1 MNVTVANLTKRFGS
15 FCALDDVS
23 FQVKSGELVALLGP
37 SGGGKSTTLRII
49 AGLDHPDSGSVAFD
63 GHQVAGDHARKRR
76 VGFVF
81 QHYALFRH
89 MTVAGNIGFG
99 LEVQKLPKEERE
111 KRVRE
116 LLDLTGLAGYERQMP
131 SELSGGQRQ
140 RVALARAL
148 APRPKLLLLDEPFAA
163 VDAKVRQE
171 LRQWVRRLHDE
182 TGVTSIFVTHDQ
194 EEAFALAD
202 RVLVINH
209 GRVEQE
215 GTPLDVLDHPATEFV
230 AKFVGDVNVLDAR
243 VEHDAAV
250 AGALRVPLERAT
262 NDKAVRLVIRAYD
275 LKFWR
280 EDPGIATVTR
290 LFPLGDRVKIEAT
303 IDGAGALMS
312 QFPRRSSLL
321 RGIAPG
327 CRIAIEVTQARAYPA
342 NLQNSGHA

>member
-1 MNVTVANLTKRFGS
+1 MNVSVSHLTKRFGT
-15 FCALDDVS
+15 FTALDDVS
-23 FQVKSGELVALLGP
+23 FDIHSGELVAFLGP

-49 AGLDHPDSGSVAFD
+49 AGLDHPDTGTVSFD
-63 GHQVAGDHARKRR
+63 GQQVEGDHARKRR

-99 LEVQKLPKEERE
+99 LEVQKVPKEERDR
-111 KRVRE
+111 RVRD
-116 LLDLTGLAGYERQMP
+116 LLRITGLEGYERQMP

-182 TGVTSIFVTHDQ
+182 TGVTTVFVTHDQ

-202 RVLVINH
+202 RVLVINR

-215 GTPLDVLDHPATEFV
+215 GPPLDILDNPATEFV
-230 AKFVGDVNVLDAR
+230 ARFVGDVNVLDAR
-243 VEHDAAV
+243 VDGDAAV
-250 AGALRVPLERAT
+250 AGALRVPLERST
-262 NDKAVRLVIRAYD
+262 
-275 LKFWR
+275 
-280 EDPGIATVTR
+280 
-290 LFPLGDRVKIEAT
+290 
-303 IDGAGALMS
+303 
-312 QFPRRSSLL
+312 
-321 RGIAPG
+321 
-327 CRIAIEVTQARAYPA
+327 
-342 NLQNSGHA
+342 

>member
-1 MNVTVANLTKRFGS
+1 MNVKVANLTKRFGS
-15 FCALDDVS
+15 FVALDDVS
-23 FQVKSGELVALLGP
+23 FDVRSGDLVALLGP

-49 AGLDHPDSGSVAFD
+49 AGLDHPDSGTVAFD
-63 GHQVAGDHARKRR
+63 GLQVEGDHARKRR

-99 LEVQKLPKEERE
+99 LEVQKLPRAERE
-111 KRVRE
+111 QRVGE
-116 LLDLTGLAGYERQMP
+116 LLRLVNLEGYERQMP
-131 SELSGGQRQ
+131 AELSGGQRQ

-202 RVLVINH
+202 RVLVINQ

-215 GTPLDVLDHPATEFV
+215 GTPLDILDHPATEFV

-243 VEHDAAV
+243 VDGLSAV

-262 NDKAVRLVIRAYD
+262 PDTFVRLIIRAYD

-280 EDPGIATVTR
+280 EDNGIATVAR
-290 LFPLGDRVKIEAT
+290 LFPLGD
-303 IDGAGALMS
+303 
-312 QFPRRSSLL
+312 
-321 RGIAPG
+321 
-327 CRIAIEVTQARAYPA
+327 
-342 NLQNSGHA
+342 

>member
-1 MNVTVANLTKRFGS
+1 VNVTVSNLIKRFGS
-15 FCALDDVS
+15 FVALDDVS
-23 FQVKSGELVALLGP
+23 FEVRTGELVALLGP

-49 AGLDHPDSGSVAFD
+49 AGLDHPDSGSVGFD
-63 GHQVAGDHARKRR
+63 GHQVAGEHARKRR

-99 LEVQKLPKEERE
+99 LEVQKLPRKERE
-111 KRVRE
+111 QRVRE
-116 LLDLTGLAGYERQMP
+116 LLRLVSLDGYERQLP

-163 VDAKVRQE
+163 VDAKVRHE

-182 TGVTSIFVTHDQ
+182 TGVMSIFVTHDQ

-202 RVLVINH
+202 RVLVINQ
-209 GRVEQE
+209 GRLEQE
-215 GTPLDVLDHPATEFV
+215 GTPLEILDHPATEFV
-230 AKFVGDVNVLDAR
+230 AKFVGDVNVLDAT
-243 VEHDAAV
+243 VDGETAV

-262 NDKAVRLVIRAYD
+262 NDRVVRLVIRAYD

-280 EDPGIATVTR
+280 EDAGIATVTR
-290 LFPLGDRVKIEAT
+290 LFPLGDRVKVEAT
-303 IDGAGALMS
+303 IDGAGMLMA

-321 RGIAPG
+321 RGIEPG
-327 CRIAIEVTQARAYPA
+327 CRIAVEVTQARAYPGGPRPLA
-342 NLQNSGHA
+342 

>member
-15 FCALDDVS
+15 FVALDDVS
-23 FQVKSGELVALLGP
+23 FNVRSGELIALLGP

-49 AGLDHPDSGSVAFD
+49 AGLDHPDTGSVTFD
-63 GHQVAGDHARKRR
+63 GQHVEGDHARKRR

-99 LEVQKLPKEERE
+99 LEVQKVTAEERE
-111 KRVRE
+111 QRVRE
-116 LLDLTGLAGYERQMP
+116 LLRLTSLEGYEKQMP

-202 RVLVINH
+202 RVLVINK
-209 GRVEQE
+209 GRLEQE
-215 GTPLDVLDHPATEFV
+215 GTPLDILDNPATEFI
-230 AKFVGDVNVLDAR
+230 ARFVGDVNVLDAK
-243 VEHDAAV
+243 VEGHAAV

-262 NDKAVRLVIRAYD
+262 PDRAVRLVIRAYD

-280 EDPGIATVTR
+280 EDTGIATVTR
-290 LFPLGDRVKIEAT
+290 LFSLGDRVKVEAT
-303 IDGAGALMS
+303 IDGGGALMA

-321 RGIAPG
+321 RGIEPG
-327 CRIAIEVTQARAYPA
+327 CRIAVEVTQARAYPGA
-342 NLQNSGHA
+342 HR

>member
-1 MNVTVANLTKRFGS
+1 MNVTVSHLTKRYGS
-15 FCALDDVS
+15 FIALDDVS
-23 FQVKSGELVALLGP
+23 FEIRTGELVALLGP

-49 AGLDHPDSGSVAFD
+49 AGLDHPNSGTVSFD
-63 GHQVAGDHARKRR
+63 GHQVEGEHARQRR

-99 LEVQKLPKEERE
+99 LEVQKVERAERE
-111 KRVRE
+111 RRVRE
-116 LLDLTGLAGYERQMP
+116 LLRLTGLEGYERQMP

-209 GRVEQE
+209 GKVEQE
-215 GTPLDVLDHPATEFV
+215 GTPLDILDHPATEFV
-230 AKFVGDVNVLDAR
+230 ARFVGDVNVIDAQ
-243 VEHDAAV
+243 VHGESAV

-262 NDKAVRLVIRAYD
+262 QDRAVRLVIRAYD

-280 EDPGIATVTR
+280 EDEGIATVTQ
-290 LFPLGDRVKIEAT
+290 LFPLGDRVKVEAT
-303 IDGAGALMS
+303 IDGAGVLMA

-321 RGIAPG
+321 RGIEPG
-327 CRIAIEVTQARAYPA
+327 CRIAVEVTQARAYPGGPRA
-342 NLQNSGHA
+342 VA

>member
-1 MNVTVANLTKRFGS
+1 MNVIVSHLTKRFGS
-15 FCALDDVS
+15 FVALDDVS
-23 FQVKSGELVALLGP
+23 FEIAGGELVALLGP

-49 AGLDHPDSGSVAFD
+49 AGLDHPNSGTVSFD
-63 GHQVAGDHARKRR
+63 GHQVEGDHARKRR

-89 MTVAGNIGFG
+89 MTVAENIGFG
-99 LEVQKLPKEERE
+99 LEVQKVHKGERE
-111 KRVRE
+111 RRVRE
-116 LLDLTGLAGYERQMP
+116 LLRLTSLDGYERQMP

-202 RVLVINH
+202 RVLVINQ

-215 GTPLDVLDHPATEFV
+215 GTPLDILDYPATEFV
-230 AKFVGDVNVLDAR
+230 AKFVGDVNVLDAK
-243 VEHDAAV
+243 VDGESAV
-250 AGALRVPLERAT
+250 AGALRVPLERASH
-262 NDKAVRLVIRAYD
+262 DRIVRLVIRAYD

-280 EDPGIATVTR
+280 EDAGIATVTR
-290 LFPLGDRVKIEAT
+290 LFPLGDRVKVEAT
-303 IDGAGALMS
+303 IDGAGQLMA

-321 RGIAPG
+321 RGIEPG
-327 CRIAIEVTQARAYPA
+327 CRIAVEVTQARAYPGGPRA
-342 NLQNSGHA
+342 VA

>member
-1 MNVTVANLTKRFGS
+1 MNVSVSNLTKRFGS
-15 FCALDDVS
+15 FVALDGVS
-23 FQVKSGELVALLGP
+23 FDVHTGELVALLGP

-49 AGLDHPDSGSVAFD
+49 AGLDHPNRGTVSFD
-63 GHQVAGDHARKRR
+63 GHQVEGDHARKRR

-89 MTVAGNIGFG
+89 MTVAANIGFG
-99 LEVQKLPKEERE
+99 LEVQKIPRDERE
-111 KRVRE
+111 QRVRE
-116 LLDLTGLAGYERQMP
+116 LLRLTGLQGYERQMP

-163 VDAKVRQE
+163 VDAKVRHE

-202 RVLVINH
+202 RVLIINQ
-209 GRVEQE
+209 GRLEQE
-215 GTPLDVLDHPATEFV
+215 GTPLDILDHPATEFV
-230 AKFVGDVNVLDAR
+230 ARFVGDVNVLDAK
-243 VEHDAAV
+243 VDGEAAV
-250 AGALRVPLERAT
+250 AGALRVPLEHASTDRV
-262 NDKAVRLVIRAYD
+262 VRLVIRAYD

-280 EDPGIATVTR
+280 EDAGIATVTR
-290 LFPLGDRVKIEAT
+290 LFPLGDRVKVEAT
-303 IDGAGALMS
+303 IDGAGVLIA

-321 RGIAPG
+321 RGIEPG
-327 CRIAIEVTQARAYPA
+327 CRIAIEVTQARAYPGGPR
-342 NLQNSGHA
+342 SMV

>member
-1 MNVTVANLTKRFGS
+1 MNVVVSRLTKRFGS
-15 FCALDDVS
+15 FVALDDVS
-23 FQVKSGELVALLGP
+23 FEIKSGELVALLGP

-49 AGLDHPDSGSVAFD
+49 AGLDHPDGGSVSFD
-63 GHQVAGDHARKRR
+63 GQQVEGDHARKRR

-99 LEVQKLPKEERE
+99 LEVQKVPREERE
-111 KRVRE
+111 RRVRE
-116 LLDLTGLAGYERQMP
+116 LLRLTGLAGYERQMP

-202 RVLVINH
+202 RVLVINQ

-215 GTPLDVLDHPATEFV
+215 GTPLDILDHPATEFV
-230 AKFVGDVNVLDAR
+230 ARFVGDVNVVDAK
-243 VEHDAAV
+243 VIGDAAV
-250 AGALRVPLERAT
+250 AGALRVPLERST
-262 NDKAVRLVIRAYD
+262 NDKVVRLVIRAYD

-280 EDPGIATVTR
+280 EDGGIATVTR
-290 LFPLGDRVKIEAT
+290 LFPLGDRVKVEAT
-303 IDGAGALMS
+303 IDGAGALMA

-321 RGIAPG
+321 RGIEPG
-327 CRIAIEVTQARAYPA
+327 CRIAVEVTQARAYPGGPRA
-342 NLQNSGHA
+342 IA

>member
-1 MNVTVANLTKRFGS
+1 MNVTVSSLTKRFGS
-15 FCALDDVS
+15 FVALDDVS
-23 FQVKSGELVALLGP
+23 FDVRSGELIALLGP

-49 AGLDHPDSGSVAFD
+49 AGLDHPDSGSVTFE
-63 GHQVAGDHARKRR
+63 GKHVEGDHARKRR

-89 MTVAGNIGFG
+89 MTVARNIGFG
-99 LEVQKLPKEERE
+99 LEVQKVPAQERE
-111 KRVRE
+111 QRVRE
-116 LLDLTGLAGYERQMP
+116 LLRLTSLDGYEKQMP

-163 VDAKVRQE
+163 VDAKVRHE

-202 RVLVINH
+202 RVLVINK

-215 GTPLDVLDHPATEFV
+215 GTPLDILDNPATEFI
-230 AKFVGDVNVLDAR
+230 ARFVGDVNVLDAT
-243 VEHDAAV
+243 VDGHSAV
-250 AGALRVPLERAT
+250 AGALRVPLEGPTQDR
-262 NDKAVRLVIRAYD
+262 AVRLVIRAYD

-280 EDPGIATVTR
+280 EDGGIATVTR
-290 LFPLGDRVKIEAT
+290 LFPLGDRVKVEAM
-303 IDGAGALMS
+303 IDGAGALMA

-321 RGIAPG
+321 RGIEPG
-327 CRIAIEVTQARAYPA
+327 CRIAVEVTQARAYPGA
-342 NLQNSGHA
+342 YR

>member
-1 MNVTVANLTKRFGS
+1 MNVTVSNLTRRFGS
-15 FCALDDVS
+15 FTALGGVS
-23 FQVKSGELVALLGP
+23 FEVRSGELVALLGP

-49 AGLDHPDSGSVAFD
+49 AGLDHPDAGTVAFN
-63 GHQVAGDHARKRR
+63 GRQVEGDHARKRK

-99 LEVQKLPKEERE
+99 LEVQKIPKAERE
-111 KRVRE
+111 QRVRE
-116 LLDLTGLAGYERQMP
+116 LLRLTGLEGYERQMP

-163 VDAKVRQE
+163 VDAKVRHE

-202 RVLVINH
+202 RVLVINQ
-209 GRVEQE
+209 GMVEQE
-215 GTPLDVLDHPATEFV
+215 GTPLDILDQPATEFV
-230 AKFVGDVNVLDAR
+230 ARFVGDVNVLDAL
-243 VEHDAAV
+243 VEGNCAV
-250 AGALRVPLERAT
+250 AGALRVPLDGPT
-262 NDKAVRLVIRAYD
+262 DQHGVRLVIRAYD

-290 LFPLGDRVKIEAT
+290 IFPLGDRVKVEAT
-303 IDGAGALMS
+303 IDGAGLLMS

-321 RGIAPG
+321 RGIEPG
-327 CRIAIEVTQARAYPA
+327 CRIAVEVTQARAYP
-342 NLQNSGHA
+342 SGPRPIA

>member
-1 MNVTVANLTKRFGS
+1 MNVTVANLTKRYGS
-15 FCALDDVS
+15 FVALDDVS

-49 AGLDHPDSGSVAFD
+49 AGLDHPNSGTVAFD
-63 GHQVAGDHARKRR
+63 GHQVEGDHARKRR

-116 LLDLTGLAGYERQMP
+116 LLHLTGLAGYERQMP

-215 GTPLDVLDHPATEFV
+215 GPPLDILDHPATEFV
-230 AKFVGDVNVLDAR
+230 AKFVGDVNVLDAQ

-262 NDKAVRLVIRAYD
+262 TDRAVRLVIRAYD

-280 EDPGIATVTR
+280 EDAGMATVTR
-290 LFPLGDRVKIEAT
+290 LFPLGDRVKVEAT
-303 IDGAGALMS
+303 IDGAGTLMA

-321 RGIAPG
+321 RGIEPG

-342 NLQNSGHA
+342 GAGI